1 MERCPARRRKDST
14 SHAGIPSRSR
24 TLGMAAL
31 ALLSVASALRAQGPG
46 DPPPLACS
54 GAFEAVADA
63 TVVELDP
70 AGSYGTGPIVVQGSA
85 GGERIGL
92 VSFAPGPGFP
102 RAATVYQARL
112 EMTLFEIAVAAGD
125 AAAVAATGEPWAEA
139 TVTWDTR
146 PQPLLPEASMPLDR
160 GPGEIVAADV
170 TTLFRRWQQGTAASF
185 DLEVTLPQPGQA
197 SFHEHGVV
205 GQPPGPR
212 LVVSCAPEPEPLPI
226 DPATGD
232 VAQQEGIELLQSLST
247 VPVELRIERGAV
259 RFASFEVPVPAGIGS
274 NRDAQAQ
281 WFLTQFTDLLRT
293 PAAED
298 QWQLVRREP
307 ALGAVVFRQLHRGV
321 PVVGAELALFFGD
334 GSVRAARSL
343 GGSYLPGIE
352 VPPEPRLSAGE
363 AEAIARAL
371 RSAPTGTVLRAAGE
385 TKLVYFDRELLGFA
399 ERGTY
404 LAWQVN
410 LVTDAGFEQLFVDA
424 RNGLLRHAR
433 TLEQEVFDL
442 EIRTHGNSA
451 TVDADCWGTNLPLL
465 YTESGPAVPTPPA
478 EAVTAFGHI
487 SATHGY
493 WLASLGRDSIDGA
506 GRRLGLHLDT
516 LFAGGPNASY
526 SGACRL
532 LHFTSQWATRDVVGH
547 EFAHGVVN
555 FTSNLEYLFQ
565 SGALNESFADIFG
578 HFVDPGDW
586 LVGEDLPNGTL
597 RDMSDPPAFGD
608 PDRMSSYQVLAD
620 TDDSGGVHTNSG
632 IHNKAAF
639 LLTDGGFFNGRQVVG
654 IGSAKAEKLFYA
666 TLSGLVSTSR
676 FLDARNRAVTIANAW
691 SLFPLFGFTA
701 ADVCSVR
708 NAYAAVEVGSGDAD
722 CDGVEDV
729 FEPDSDD
736 DGVADTSDNCVFVA
750 NPGQTDV
757 DADGLGDACDGDSDN
772 DGVLDTVD
780 NCPWIANS
788 DQSDWNS
795 NGVGNACEDPDG
807 DGVPN
812 ALDNCW
818 DFYNPDQV
826 NTDGDNVWI
835 GGGGDACD
843 PDDDNDSV
851 TDAFDN
857 CPVRANVGQQDAD
870 DDSLGDVCDLC
881 PLVQSSDNADFD
893 GDGRGDPCDPD
904 DDGDGVL
911 DGFDNCQFV
920 PNPDQAD
927 NDANGLGFAC
937 DPEEQSATARGLVLR
952 SSYQISQQ
960 AALRIPIP
968 VCPSCGAGP
977 LAPGYELGVE
987 LSSPANLFAR
997 IVDSNGIAVDSN
1009 VDARGAHSFR
1019 FRPRAFGGTGWAM
1032 GGGLAPAPAGDPAG
1046 AVRHYLEIFPGPDTP
1061 AGEPV
1066 TLSVALSE
1074 TLFADDFEGGDPA
1087 LWSAAVP

>member
-1 MERCPARRRKDST
+1 
-14 SHAGIPSRSR
+14 
-24 TLGMAAL
+24 
-31 ALLSVASALRAQGPG
+31 
-46 DPPPLACS
+46 
-54 GAFEAVADA
+54 
-63 TVVELDP
+63 
-70 AGSYGTGPIVVQGSA
+70 
-85 GGERIGL
+85 
-92 VSFAPGPGFP
+92 
-102 RAATVYQARL
+102 
-112 EMTLFEIAVAAGD
+112 
-125 AAAVAATGEPWAEA
+125 
-139 TVTWDTR
+139 
-146 PQPLLPEASMPLDR
+146 
-160 GPGEIVAADV
+160 
-170 TTLFRRWQQGTAASF
+170 
-185 DLEVTLPQPGQA
+185 
-197 SFHEHGVV
+197 
-205 GQPPGPR
+205 
-212 LVVSCAPEPEPLPI
+212 
-226 DPATGD
+226 
-232 VAQQEGIELLQSLST
+232 
-247 VPVELRIERGAV
+247 
-259 RFASFEVPVPAGIGS
+259 
-274 NRDAQAQ
+274 
-281 WFLTQFTDLLRT
+281 
-293 PAAED
+293 
-298 QWQLVRREP
+298 
-307 ALGAVVFRQLHRGV
+307 
-321 PVVGAELALFFGD
+321 VVGAEVALFFAD
-334 GSVRAARSL
+334 GSVRKATGL
-343 GGSYLPGIE
+343 GGSYVPGIE
-352 VPPEPRLSAGE
+352 TPAEPKLTAVEAEEVVRAFHTSSAG
-363 AEAIARAL
+363 AA
-371 RSAPTGTVLRAAGE
+371 APRVTGE
-385 TKLVYFDRELLGFA
+385 TKLVYLDRRRIGLEDGDTA
-399 ERGTY
+399 

-410 LVTDAGFEQLFVDA
+410 LATGEGLLNVFVDA
-424 RNGLLRHAR
+424 LNGRLHYTRRPEREAY
-433 TLEQEVFDL
+433 DL
-442 EIRTHGNSA
+442 ELRDHGGAASSD
-451 TVDADCWGTNLPLL
+451 VDCWGQSIPLV
-465 YTESGPAVPTPPA
+465 YTEGGPSVPNPSADAT
-478 EAVTAFGHI
+478 VAFGNI
-487 SATHGY
+487 GTVYGY
-493 WLASLGRDSIDGA
+493 WRNTLGRDSLDGA
-506 GRRLGLHLDT
+506 GRQLKVHVAYA
-516 LFAGGPNASY
+516 FPSPNASWY
-526 SGACRL
+526 GPCQY
-532 LHFTSQWATRDVVGH
+532 LHFSPQWATRDVVGH
-547 EFAHGVVN
+547 EFAHGVIGY
-555 FTSNLEYLFQ
+555 TSDLEYAFQ

-578 HFVDPGDW
+578 HFVDGADW
-586 LVGEDLPNGTL
+586 LVGEDVPSGPL

-608 PDRMSSYQVLAD
+608 PDRMSSYQVLPG

-639 LLTDGGFFNGRQVVG
+639 LLTDGGTFNSRQVVG
-654 IGSAKAEKLFYA
+654 IGPAKAERLLYA
-666 TLSGLVSTSR
+666 TVAGLVSTSR
-676 FLDARNRAVTIANAW
+676 FLDARNRAVAIASAW
-691 SLFPLFGFTA
+691 SNPLFPFFGFTA
-701 ADVCSVR
+701 TDVCSVR

-722 CDGVEDV
+722 CDGLEDV

-736 DGVADTSDNCVFVA
+736 DGVVDANDNCVFVA

-772 DGVLDTVD
+772 DGVLDTAD
-780 NCPWIANS
+780 NCPWIANP

-812 ALDNCW
+812 TLDNCW

-843 PDDDNDSV
+843 PDDDNDAV
-851 TDAFDN
+851 VDAFDN
-857 CPVRANVGQQDAD
+857 CPLRPNAGQQDAD

-893 GDGRGDPCDPD
+893 RDGRGDPCDPD
-904 DDGDGVL
+904 DDGDGVF

-1009 VDARGAHSFR
+1009 VDARGAHAFR